1 MTLQLLVNLMLVYSS
16 LKNKSYQNN
25 HGRGLTDNDP
35 GHLVDHSV
43 LFRVERLLLMSFSRY
58 LDVLNAVY
66 VFEREPWAL
75 FK

>member
-1 MTLQLLVNLMLVYSS
+1 MKVAIAGESII
-16 LKNKSYQNN
+16 
-25 HGRGLTDNDP
+25 DIDP